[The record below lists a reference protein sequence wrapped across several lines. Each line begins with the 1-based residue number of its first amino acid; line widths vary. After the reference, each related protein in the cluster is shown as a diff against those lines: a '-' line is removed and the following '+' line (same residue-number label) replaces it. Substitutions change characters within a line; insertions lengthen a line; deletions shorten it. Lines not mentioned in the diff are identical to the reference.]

1 MTRGLST
8 TQQTKDLVSF
18 YTLFWFMVISQK
30 FIPYLLNR
38 KAYFRYQIEIL
49 NHSLNTSIIYIALIA
64 FEKSSCSC
72 SCSEKPE
79 SRRPRYVVS
88 ALYTQESELALFW
101 KVSPQFLLEKEAS
114 HWKKAM
120 LASRFLLFFVILVAC
135 YPHPARLACLN
146 PQPCLNFW
154 FLLNHWLILA
164 GLELTLIPFY
174 SSAAPCS

>member
-1 MTRGLST
+1 MSLSIPY
-8 TQQTKDLVSF
+8 F
-18 YTLFWFMVISQK
+18 GFMVISQK

-88 ALYTQESELALFW
+88 TLYTQESELALFW
-101 KVSPQFLLEKEAS
+101 KVSPQFLIEKEAS

-120 LASRFLLFFVILVAC
+120 LASKFLLFLWSLLPATPIL
-135 YPHPARLACLN
+135 PGWLA
-146 PQPCLNFW
+146 
-154 FLLNHWLILA
+154 
-164 GLELTLIPFY
+164 
-174 SSAAPCS
+174 